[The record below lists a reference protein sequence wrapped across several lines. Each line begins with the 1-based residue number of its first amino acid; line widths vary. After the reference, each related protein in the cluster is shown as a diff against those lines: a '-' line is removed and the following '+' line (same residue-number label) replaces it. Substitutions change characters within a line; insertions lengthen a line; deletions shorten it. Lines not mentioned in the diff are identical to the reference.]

1 MRNND
6 NKRPSAGKGSA
17 GRGRSASTGKPAFR
31 DSSSPKRGRPTGKP
45 SLGSRPGRANDNAD
59 SPFTRRN
66 KPFSAGKDSSS
77 FSPRER
83 SGDRQSD
90 QGDNFRTSGRG
101 PSKYPRRDNP
111 FSPGR
116 DSSAP
121 REHSDK
127 PYGRKD
133 SAGSADRGPSKYVR
147 RDKPFSSDRDSSASR
162 PHSDRPYERRDTPR
176 SDDGGP
182 KKYIR
187 RDTPRSEDGGPKKYE
202 RRDKPYSSDRDS
214 SVPRERSDRP
224 YERRDTPRSEEGGP
238 KKYERRD
245 KPHSSDRDSSAP
257 RERSDRPYERR
268 DTPRPEEGGA
278 KKYERRDKPHSSD
291 RDSSA
296 PRERGDRPYERKDS
310 PRSDEGGPKKY
321 VRRDKPF
328 SSDRDSS
335 APRERSSRPYE
346 RKDSTGSEDKGSSK
360 YVRRDKPF
368 SSDRDSS
375 APRERGDRPY
385 KRSDSDDEKGS
396 SNYPP
401 RRERPAV
408 ERLPILDLRE
418 EKLKASGDWK
428 EDVSPKGR
436 PFTPKTSDGSRPE
449 SSGYDKSSS
458 PRPGR
463 RTEAES
469 IRLNKFIANAGV
481 CSRRE
486 ADVLIQAGAI
496 KVNGIVVTELGVRVG
511 PRDKV
516 QYGDQTLAG
525 EKMMYLLLNK
535 PKGYIT
541 TSDDPYER
549 KTVMELVSD
558 ACRERIYP
566 VGRLDRNTTGLLLF
580 TNDGDLAKK
589 LTHPRHKVRKIYH
602 VELDKALTKSDMIR
616 ITEGI
621 ELEDGV
627 IKADEV
633 AYTGESKR
641 EIGIELHSGKN
652 RVVRRIFEVLEYD
665 VVKLDRVSFAGLTK
679 KDLPRGRWRFLTD
692 SEVNYLK
699 MLR

>member
-17 GRGRSASTGKPAFR
+17 GRGRSAGTGKPAFR
-31 DSSSPKRGRPTGKP
+31 DSSSPKRGRPAGKP
-45 SLGSRPGRANDNAD
+45 SFGGPAGKPKDGPD
-59 SPFTRRN
+59 SPFSRRN
-66 KPFSAGKDSSS
+66 KPFTGGKDSSS
-77 FSPRER
+77 YSPREH
-83 SGDRQSD
+83 SGDRPSQE
-90 QGDNFRTSGRG
+90 GDNFRTSGRG

-111 FSPGR
+111 FSSGR
-116 DSSAP
+116 DASS
-121 REHSDK
+121 
-127 PYGRKD
+127 
-133 SAGSADRGPSKYVR
+133 
-147 RDKPFSSDRDSSASR
+147 SR
-162 PHSDRPYERRDTPR
+162 PQGDRPYESRDTPH
-176 SDDGGP
+176 SGAGGP

-187 RDTPRSEDGGPKKYE
+187 RDS
-202 RRDKPYSSDRDS
+202 
-214 SVPRERSDRP
+214 
-224 YERRDTPRSEEGGP
+224 PRSEEGGP

-245 KPHSSDRDSSAP
+245 KPFSSGKDSSSP
-257 RERSDRPYERR
+257 RERGDRPYERK
-268 DTPRPEEGGA
+268 DSPRSEEGGP
-278 KKYERRDKPHSSD
+278 KKYVRHDKPFSSG

-310 PRSDEGGPKKY
+310 PRSAEGGPGKYEHRDKPYSSGRDSSVPREQGDRPYVRKDSPGSDDGSPKKY
-321 VRRDKPF
+321 VRRDKPY

-335 APRERSSRPYE
+335 APRERSDRPYE
-346 RKDSTGSEDKGSSK
+346 RKDSKGSEDKGSSK

-368 SSDRDSS
+368 SSDKDSS
-375 APRERGDRPY
+375 TPRERGDRPY
-385 KRSDSDDEKGS
+385 KRSDSTSSEEKGS

-428 EDVSPKGR
+428 EEVSPKGR
-436 PFTPKTSDGSRPE
+436 PYQSKQTGDDARSGGS
-449 SSGYDKSSS
+449 GNDKSSS
-458 PRPGR
+458 ARPAR

-541 TSDDPYER
+541 TSEDPYER

-616 ITEGI
+616 ITDGI

>member
-1 MRNND
+1 MRNKE

-31 DSSSPKRGRPTGKP
+31 DSSAPKRGRPAGKP
-45 SLGSRPGRANDNAD
+45 SFGSHSGGPKDNTD

-66 KPFSAGKDSSS
+66 KPFSTGKDSSS

-83 SGDRQSD
+83 TGERPNDRVEA
-90 QGDNFRTSGRG
+90 FRASGRG
-101 PSKYPRRDNP
+101 PSKSPRRDNP
-111 FSPGR
+111 FSSGR
-116 DSSAP
+116 DNSGPRDHSS
-121 REHSDK
+121 R
-127 PYGRKD
+127 PYERKD
-133 SAGSADRGPSKYVR
+133 TAGSSDRGPSKYVR
-147 RDKPFSSDRDSSASR
+147 RDKPFSSDRDSSAPRERGDR
-162 PHSDRPYERRDTPR
+162 PYERKDSAGSSDRGPSKYVRRDKPFSSDRDSFAPRERSDRPYERKDSPR
-176 SDDGGP
+176 SGDG
-182 KKYIR
+182 
-187 RDTPRSEDGGPKKYE
+187 SPKKYE

-214 SVPRERSDRP
+214 SASRERS
-224 YERRDTPRSEEGGP
+224 
-238 KKYERRD
+238 
-245 KPHSSDRDSSAP
+245 
-257 RERSDRPYERR
+257 
-268 DTPRPEEGGA
+268 
-278 KKYERRDKPHSSD
+278 
-291 RDSSA
+291 
-296 PRERGDRPYERKDS
+296 DRPYERKDS
-310 PRSDEGGPKKY
+310 PRSDDGSPKKY
-321 VRRDKPF
+321 ERRDKPY
-328 SSDRDSS
+328 SSDKDSS
-335 APRERSSRPYE
+335 APHERSGRPYE

-375 APRERGDRPY
+375 APRERSDRPY
-385 KRSDSDDEKGS
+385 KRRDSEDSAEKGA

-401 RRERPAV
+401 RRERPAP

-436 PFTPKTSDGSRPE
+436 PFTPKTSYGSRPE

-458 PRPGR
+458 SRPAR

-541 TSDDPYER
+541 TSEDPYER
-549 KTVMELVSD
+549 KTVMELVSE

-616 ITEGI
+616 ISDGI

-627 IKADEV
+627 IKADEI